1 MSQKRSIPMPAPE
14 EVGRFY
20 DRLTLSVSTEL
31 GNNFHIGYWDDPD
44 SEIPFDEAAN
54 RLTDIMTDKLKIGPG
69 SHVLDV
75 GCGVGGPGVR
85 IAMSTDARVTGI
97 SVSHEQ
103 VVLANSLAESAGV
116 ADRVAF
122 QQANAM
128 EMPFPS
134 ESFDA
139 AIALE
144 SIAHMDR
151 GQALTQICQS
161 LRPGGRLVLTDIFER
176 VPTLTGKQPVFDFLS
191 SMMSTI
197 VKVEDYP
204 PLLQQAGLRFEEILD
219 ITEHSIPKSRAY
231 LLALFKEML
240 PKFEEMFGDEAVRQL
255 DATGHVLDTLP
266 FGYLMLVA
274 KRPEK

>member
-1 MSQKRSIPMPAPE
+1 MPVPE

-85 IAMSTDARVTGI
+85 IAMSTDARITGI

-122 QQANAM
+122 QQVNAM